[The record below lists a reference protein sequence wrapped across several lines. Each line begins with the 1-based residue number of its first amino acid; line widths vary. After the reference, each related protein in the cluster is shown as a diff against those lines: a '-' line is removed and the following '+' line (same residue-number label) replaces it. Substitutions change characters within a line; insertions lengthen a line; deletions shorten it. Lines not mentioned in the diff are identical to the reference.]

1 MSQVQFL
8 FPQDVFSS
16 RLPDHAY
23 LEEYEAA
30 QSAGITCSLFS
41 YAELA
46 EGRFQVRNSVR
57 DLLRK
62 PQKVVYRGWMLT
74 PVEYAALQC
83 GVEAAGGEM
92 LTSATQYQQCHYLP
106 GWYERCRD
114 LTPSTL
120 ILSEGAD
127 LGEAMAS
134 VNWNA
139 FFVKDFVK
147 SLTTKRGSIAHS
159 LNEVIEIVDLISDY
173 RDGLDGGICLREV
186 EDLAPETERRFF
198 VLNGN
203 AFASDG
209 QVPAIVH
216 DVASRIQCP
225 FFSVDIA
232 INRAGEP
239 RLIEVGD
246 GQVSDS
252 KEWSTASFIEL
263 FRG

>member
-30 QSAGITCSLFS
+30 QRAGITCSLFS
-41 YAELA
+41 YSDLA
-46 EGRFQVRNSVR
+46 EGKFNPRNSVK

-74 PVEYAALQC
+74 PLEYVTLQR

-92 LTSATQYQQCHYLP
+92 LTSAVQYEQCHYLP
-106 GWYERCRD
+106 GWYERCQD
-114 LTPSTL
+114 LTPATL
-120 ILSEGAD
+120 ILSEEDD
-127 LGEAMAS
+127 LGKAMES
-134 VNWNA
+134 VSWDA

-159 LNEVIEIVDLISDY
+159 LGDVIDIVDLISDF

-186 EDLAPETERRFF
+186 EDFDPETEQRFF

-203 AFASDG
+203 AFGSDG
-209 QVPAIVH
+209 HVPEIVR

-225 FFSVDIA
+225 FFSVDIVL
-232 INRAGEP
+232 NRSGEP

-252 KEWSTASFIEL
+252 KEWSVESLIGI
-263 FRG
+263 FRH